1 MNIVVGLAPAVFWG
15 ILPLFLRK
23 VGGGSFRSQLVGTA
37 LGILIV
43 AAAIHVACGYH
54 APVGVWVPFLLSGF
68 CWSFGQAGQY
78 HCYER
83 LGVSVTMPAS
93 TALQVIG
100 NSLIGGLFFHEWD
113 GLHDIALSLGAVVL
127 IVVGVFA
134 ANGRGARGGS
144 ATGRARIRDWAVLV
158 ASTAGYW
165 LYSAFP
171 LTVSVDSKLEGFL
184 PQALGML
191 TAAVL
196 IGLPRARDIV
206 DGASMRNIGGGLIF
220 SVAAATYLISMTL
233 NGMVNAFVLS
243 QLNVVVSTLTGAIVL
258 RETPREKIPGI
269 AIGLAILLA
278 GATLMVL

>member
-1 MNIVVGLAPAVFWG
+1 MNIVIGLAPAVFWG

-43 AAAIHVACGYH
+43 AAAIHVASGYS
-54 APVGVWVPFLLSGF
+54 APAAVWVPFLLSGF

-113 GLHDIALSLGAVVL
+113 GMHDIALSLGAVVL
-127 IVVGVFA
+127 IVIGVFA
-134 ANGRGARGGS
+134 ANGRGASGGS
-144 ATGRARIRDWAVLV
+144 ATGAARARDWAVLV
-158 ASTAGYW
+158 LSTAGYW

-171 LTVSVDSKLEGFL
+171 LTVTVDSKLEGFL

-191 TAAVL
+191 ASAVL
-196 IGLPRARDIV
+196 IGLTHARDIV

-220 SVAAATYLISMTL
+220 SVAAATYLMSMTL

-269 AIGLAILLA
+269 AIGLAILMA